1 MKQAQS
7 STTRAGWSTAA
18 AGHWWNH
25 GRAATRIHKPV
36 DPRFDPDF
44 HRMAPG
50 PSWTLGGAIVGLV
63 RMIGFLIA
71 LPFRLVFLVIAL
83 LGRITGLVVGFLLMV
98 VGTAFLPGPLFVIG
112 IPLLLI
118 GLVLTLRCLE

>member
-1 MKQAQS
+1 ML
-7 STTRAGWSTAA
+7 
-18 AGHWWNH
+18 
-25 GRAATRIHKPV
+25 KPV

-44 HRMAPG
+44 HGIGPE
-50 PSWTLGGAIVGLV
+50 PSWTWWGAIVSLV
-63 RMIGFLIA
+63 RAIGFLIV
-71 LPFRLVFLVIAL
+71 LPFRLVFLAIAL

-98 VGTAFLPGPLFVIG
+98 VGTALLPGPLFLIG

>member
-7 STTRAGWSTAA
+7 GTTRAGWGAPA
-18 AGHWWNH
+18 PGHWWTH
-25 GRAATRIHKPV
+25 GRVATRIHKPV

-44 HRMAPG
+44 HGMGPG
-50 PSWTLGGAIVGLV
+50 PSWAWWGVIGGLV
-63 RMIGFLIA
+63 RAIGFVIA
-71 LPFRLVFLVIAL
+71 LPFRLVFWTIAL

-98 VGTAFLPGPLFVIG
+98 VGTALLPGPLFLIG
-112 IPLLLI
+112 IPLLVI

>member
-1 MKQAQS
+1 MRG
-7 STTRAGWSTAA
+7 RAAV

-25 GRAATRIHKPV
+25 GRVATRIHKPV

-44 HRMAPG
+44 HANDGQG
-50 PSWTLGGAIVGLV
+50 PHGPWVGAILGLF
-63 RMIGFLIA
+63 RAIWFLIT

-83 LGRITGLVVGFLLMV
+83 LGRLTGLVGGLPPHGRGHGL
-98 VGTAFLPGPLFVIG
+98 LPGPLFLIG
-112 IPLLLI
+112 IPLLVI